1 MFSDLIHQAA
11 EELIQ
16 RCLDLDVRLVL
27 AESCTGGLITGAIT
41 SIPGASRVLD
51 RAFVCYS
58 YEAKEQDLGV
68 PKTLLDQFGAVSTQV
83 ATAMA
88 KGALQRSGGRSQCSL
103 AVTGV
108 AGPGASDNK
117 PAGLVHLAV
126 ARQAAS
132 TVWLEEL
139 QLGAIGREAVRQ
151 QTVLTAL
158 RFTLRCLD
166 IKSPDLERQ
175 DPQNPAG
182 Q

>member
-1 MFSDLIHQAA
+1 MSSDPIRQAA

-27 AESCTGGLITGAIT
+27 AESCTGGLIAAAIT

-51 RAFVCYS
+51 RAYVCYS
-58 YEAKEQDLGV
+58 YQAKEQDLGV
-68 PKTLLDQFGAVSTQV
+68 PRTLLEQYGAVSAQV

-88 KGALQRSGGRSQCSL
+88 LGALQRSGGRSYYSL

-126 ARQAAS
+126 AGQAQP

-139 QLGAIGREAVRQ
+139 RLGAIGREAVRQ

-158 RFTLRCLD
+158 QFLLQCLD
-166 IKSPDLERQ
+166 TAPS
-175 DPQNPAG
+175 
-182 Q
+182 